1 MSETVLP
8 KHKRN
13 IEGLRG
19 HAIVKSETSA
29 KRADDA
35 IKRLLKQGARV
46 NFNSVS
52 QEGAISKAYLY
63 KNPELRSRIEAIRK
77 QQEGLSSPRQVKKE
91 MTDASKDVIIAA
103 KNKKIREQEAE
114 LKRLKEE
121 LLHLRGKI
129 YDAQ

>member
-1 MSETVLP
+1 M
-8 KHKRN
+8 
-13 IEGLRG
+13 
-19 HAIVKSETSA
+19 
-29 KRADDA
+29 
-35 IKRLLKQGARV
+35 